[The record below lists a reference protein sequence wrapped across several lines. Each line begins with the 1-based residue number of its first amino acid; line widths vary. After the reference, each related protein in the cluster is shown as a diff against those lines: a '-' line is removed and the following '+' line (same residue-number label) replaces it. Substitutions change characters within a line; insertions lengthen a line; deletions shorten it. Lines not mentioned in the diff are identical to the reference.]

1 MKSKFPGYFKL
12 TDEEINELWGNS
24 LFVFDAN
31 ILLNLYRYSDE
42 TRDDFFKILE
52 KVRDRIW
59 IPHQSASEFF
69 ENRLN
74 VISQQEKSY
83 EEAINSLKSI
93 ENEFKNSRQHPFITS
108 KLLKKFSSLSEEIC
122 EQLNDS
128 KQFHNKRIHKDDI
141 LTKIESLFNDKVG
154 NEYEKNEL
162 EEIYKE
168 GEIRFL
174 DKIPPGYK
182 DNGKKDDTSKDVRKF
197 GDLIVWKQILEKS
210 KELKQGIILI
220 TDDRKEDW
228 WVRFKGKTLSPRPE
242 LKKEF
247 QLEANQ
253 PFHMYQSDRFL
264 EFARDY
270 LNEEINDNAIQ
281 EIRDLRRL
289 DERNRL
295 QNLRKKREYLEFREM
310 REKRLKKRMVYEDE
324 LNFLADKRGF
334 IEEALSEQHESLDN
348 SDPRAFDDRKMIRLK
363 LDLKKIDSQ
372 IEQINVNLQDLK
384 IQELQEKI
392 IRNKTMHNNV

>member
-12 TDEEINELWGNS
+12 TDKEINNLWGDS

-52 KVRDRIW
+52 KVKDRIW

-69 ENRLN
+69 DNRLN

-83 EEAINSLKSI
+83 EEATNSLKSI
-93 ENEFKNSRQHPFITS
+93 ENEFKNSRQHPFIS
-108 KLLKKFSSLSEEIC
+108 KKLLKKLSALSEEIC

-128 KQFHNKRIHKDDI
+128 KEFHNKRIHQDDI
-141 LTKIESLFNDKVG
+141 LDKIEDLFNEKVG
-154 NEYEKNEL
+154 DEFEKSKL

-168 GEIRFL
+168 GELRFL

-182 DNGKKDDTSKDVRKF
+182 DFGKKDETSKDVRKF
-197 GDLIVWKQILEKS
+197 GDLIVWKQIIEKS
-210 KELKQGIILI
+210 KELKRSIILI

-242 LKKEF
+242 LTKEF
-247 QLEANQ
+247 QTETKQ

-270 LNEEINDNAIQ
+270 LNEKINDNAIQ
-281 EIRDLRRL
+281 EIRDLRQL
-289 DERNRL
+289 DERRRL
-295 QNLRKKREYLEFREM
+295 QNLRKKRDYLEYREM
-310 REKRLKKRMVYEDE
+310 KEKLFKQRLLLEDKIKY
-324 LNFLADKRGF
+324 LTDKRGF
-334 IEEALSEQHESLDN
+334 IEDALSEQYSTLEN
-348 SDPRAFDDRKMIRLK
+348 SDPSAFDDSKMIRLK
-363 LDLKKIDSQ
+363 HELKNINSN
-372 IEQINVNLQDLK
+372 IEHIKSNSEELK
-384 IQELQEKI
+384 LKERYL
-392 IRNKTMHNNV
+392 RNKTMHNNGYK